1 MILPS
6 EDFHR
11 KASEESTKT
20 RRKIVKKIMVI
31 EQVIGVDQNKN
42 YVSDYP
48 QITMEAGAF
57 GSGQVNNVS
66 RSNSEVAVDNFN
78 NKSRNFGMGMQGGS
92 ASMSN
97 LGDNSQQQRRR
108 PIDPFDMFVQLK
120 RHQQQSQKL
129 QQQMNNGENGS
140 LQSGSSMSS
149 FQRTGTLGSFAN
161 FGSLSKMSNS
171 DMSLV
176 LSTQQDPVNGRN
188 NQSWG
193 NTNMNSM
200 NERMHS
206 SLPIMNSSYSNK
218 GMNAGRNLNSSG
230 FGNFRTNNQSEF
242 MNRSMVDDLGGSYH
256 DSGNPFL
263 NNIGGN
269 QNFGSHNSHNNGDKN
284 FCNSNNNNNSSLLM
298 TPSDMSKLTNEQLR
312 QMILMDAIGNASS
325 GPKMI
330 SGDSVRSND
339 TGATNISN
347 SNHSST
353 SNPFLK
359 NLGIMNYRN
368 HVMPMSIER
377 HSKSRRSEDINM
389 VSSHSDLTTSGHNSN
404 MDFNQSNSNF
414 SFHSDGMDEHG
425 TMPDEKE
432 SYNAAANGI
441 LAPWSARAAGL
452 FGDMMIQSSEDEKAK
467 KASRKKPK
475 DKPKRPLSAYNIF
488 FKEERNRI
496 LTRQKNGEDVG
507 ADGVPSSIAVGESLD
522 NSTKSE
528 VSDDA
533 IPSESRSSTA
543 SEDGKN
549 PDKKKKIGFESL
561 AKLIG
566 RRWQELD
573 EESMAVYKSKASVDM
588 ERYKREM
595 EVWDAKHGNAPS
607 RKRKASTAA
616 NKKAKRGEISSS
628 SAHESSS
635 SLNSESAESLPRR
648 NSTGESLDLSS
659 SSSKR
664 LEMDSSNASFRDL
677 SKARLGTDLFRL
689 NEVEED
695 NVNNGML

>member
-1 MILPS
+1 M
-6 EDFHR
+6 
-11 KASEESTKT
+11 A
-20 RRKIVKKIMVI
+20 I
-31 EQVIGVDQNKN
+31 EPVVGVDQNNN

-48 QITMEAGAF
+48 QYTMEAGAF
-57 GSGQVNNVS
+57 GSGQAKNVS

-78 NKSRNFGMGMQGGS
+78 NKSRNYGMDMQGSS

-97 LGDNSQQQRRR
+97 LGENSQQRRR

-120 RHQQQSQKL
+120 RQQQQNQKL

-140 LQSGSSMSS
+140 LHSGSSMSS

-161 FGSLSKMSNS
+161 MGSLSKMSNS

-176 LSTQQDPVNGRN
+176 LSTQQDPVNGKN

-200 NERMHS
+200 NERIHS
-206 SLPIMNSSYSNK
+206 SLPTMNSSYDRMDSGSRNSSMNNM
-218 GMNAGRNLNSSG
+218 GMNSGRNFKFNSNNSPAG

-242 MNRSMVDDLGGSYH
+242 MNRSIPEDVGGSYQ

-263 NNIGGN
+263 NNIGGK
-269 QNFGSHNSHNNGDKN
+269 QNFSTQNSHNNGGNN
-284 FCNSNNNNNSSLLM
+284 FGNSINNNNSSLMM
-298 TPSDMSKLTNEQLR
+298 TPSDMSKLSNEQLR
-312 QMILMDAIGNASS
+312 QMILMDAIGNTSS
-325 GPKMI
+325 GPKMV

-339 TGATNISN
+339 TRATNISN
-347 SNHSST
+347 SSHSAG

-414 SFHSDGMDEHG
+414 SFHSDGMEEHG

-496 LTRQKNGEDVG
+496 LTRQKNGEDEEAG
-507 ADGVPSSIAVGESLD
+507 GVPSSIAIGESLD

-528 VSDDA
+528 VSEDA

-573 EESMAVYKSKASVDM
+573 AESMAVYKAKAGVDM

-595 EVWDAKHGNAPS
+595 QVWDAKHGNTSS
-607 RKRKASTAA
+607 RKRKSSSAL

-628 SAHESSS
+628 SAHESCS
-635 SLNSESAESLPRR
+635 SLNSESVASLPRR
-648 NSTGESLDLSS
+648 NSTGGSLDLST
-659 SSSKR
+659 SSSKQQ
-664 LEMDSSNASFRDL
+664 EMDPDSSNASFRDL
-677 SKARLGTDLFRL
+677 NKARLGTDLFRL

-695 NVNNGML
+695 NANSGMV